1 MTRSPWAIP
10 GFRPLDRT
18 TRRRGENEIRQR
30 SISTERGAVGFTTPV
45 KTSRRTPV
53 EALSCRG
60 LILRASPVT
69 PPIVVRVA
77 ELRTGGALRIRSGRR
92 TAIVLVPDSGL
103 IGDYGRGKDAD
114 DRGRPGLGRV
124 GPLRRGR
131 PGLWRVGPLRRG
143 RAGEAT
149 AVPESRARLV
159 TIRTATEGRPQVTQ
173 GVVAA
178 GLDRS
183 RRDPERRGG
192 LGDRLAVQVKAFQH
206 GPVGGWQFAE
216 RLGHHHS
223 VDHPARVITGPHRA
237 LRRAQGLRWPRV
249 AGPDLVDDQV
259 ADHGQQPAAHRSAPV
274 DQHVRV
280 LPGA

>member
-1 MTRSPWAIP
+1 MTRLPWAIP

-18 TRRRGENEIRQR
+18 TRPRGENEIRQR

-60 LILRASPVT
+60 LILRTCPVT

-114 DRGRPGLGRV
+114 DRGRPGLGRAD
-124 GPLRRGR
+124 
-131 PGLWRVGPLRRG
+131 PLRRG

-159 TIRTATEGRPQVTQ
+159 TIRTATEGRPQGTQ